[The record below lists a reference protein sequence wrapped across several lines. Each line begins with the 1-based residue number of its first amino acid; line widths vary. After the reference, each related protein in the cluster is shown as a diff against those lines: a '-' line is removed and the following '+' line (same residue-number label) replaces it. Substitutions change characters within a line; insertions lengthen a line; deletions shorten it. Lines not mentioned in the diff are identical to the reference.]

1 MDLFSDRLI
10 GMLGADPMMA
20 PRHAPGH
27 SANKDRRMKYSRH
40 EAKDYAREHMQGIW
54 AAALNPF
61 NADLSLNE
69 AGLRSNIR
77 HWIDDL
83 AIQGL
88 FIAGKQGEFF
98 SMSLEERKRNFEI
111 AVDECG
117 GKAGTI
123 MSVSDQNFNTVLEL
137 AKHAENCGAD
147 YIVVH
152 APVLSFV
159 QDKGEVLYQ
168 YFKALCDQLDIGIAM
183 WSHPD
188 SGYLMQPEECAR
200 IAELPN
206 IVAIKYSVPR
216 EMYVRLSHMVGDKI
230 HVSTASEDEWLD
242 NIEELN
248 WKLYLCSSPPYQL
261 QTRNDRRMHDY
272 TQLAFQGKFAEARK
286 LRDSLNPVREAII
299 RSRPADKPQ
308 AFGKYW
314 QELLGQVGGP
324 VRHPMLNL
332 TETEKATIREAFEGC
347 GLKL

>member
-1 MDLFSDRLI
+1 MQ
-10 GMLGADPMMA
+10 
-20 PRHAPGH
+20 
-27 SANKDRRMKYSRH
+27 YSKH
-40 EAKDYAREHMQGIW
+40 EAKDHARQTMRGIW

-61 NADLSLNE
+61 NDDLSLNE
-69 AGLRSNIR
+69 AGLRANIR

-83 AIQGL
+83 DIQGL

-111 AVDECG
+111 ATDECA
-117 GKAGTI
+117 GKAGVI
-123 MSVSDQNFNTVLEL
+123 VSVSDQNMNTALEL
-137 AKHAENCGAD
+137 AHHAQKCGAD

-159 QDKGEVLYQ
+159 HDRGEVLYQ
-168 YFKALCDQLDIGIAM
+168 YYKAFCDQLDIGIAM

-216 EMYVRLSHMVGDKI
+216 EMYVRLSHLVGDKI
-230 HVSTASEDEWLD
+230 HVSTSAEDEWLD
-242 NIEELN
+242 NIEELG

-261 QTRNDRRMHDY
+261 QTKNDRRMHDY
-272 TQLAFQGKFAEARK
+272 TQLAFAGDFKAARK
-286 LRDSLNPVREAII
+286 VRDSLNPVREAIK

-314 QELLGQVGGP
+314 QELLGQVGGR
-324 VRHPMLNL
+324 VRAPMLEL
-332 TETEKATIREAFEGC
+332 TPDEKANISHAMANC
-347 GLKL
+347 GLEL

>member
-1 MDLFSDRLI
+1 MNYSK
-10 GMLGADPMMA
+10 AD
-20 PRHAPGH
+20 
-27 SANKDRRMKYSRH
+27 
-40 EAKDYAREHMQGIW
+40 AKAYARENMKGIW

-61 NADLSLNE
+61 NDDLSFDE

-83 AIQGL
+83 DIQGL

-111 AVDECG
+111 AVDECS
-117 GKAGTI
+117 GKAGVI
-123 MSVSDQNFNTVLEL
+123 VSVSDQNMDTALEL
-137 AKHAENCGAD
+137 AHHAQNCGAD
-147 YIVVH
+147 YIVLH

-159 QDKGEVLYQ
+159 HDRGEVLYQ
-168 YFKALCDQLDIGIAM
+168 YYKRFCDELDIGIAM

-216 EMYVRLSHMVGDKI
+216 EMYVRLTEMVVDTI
-230 HVSTASEDEWLD
+230 QVSTSLEDDWLD
-242 NIEELN
+242 NIEQLG
-248 WKLYLCSSPPYQL
+248 WQLYLCSSPPYQL
-261 QTRNDRRMHDY
+261 QTANDKRMHEY
-272 TQLAFQGKFAEARK
+272 TQLAFDGKFNEARK
-286 LRDSLNPVREAII
+286 VRDSLEPVREAI
-299 RSRPADKPQ
+299 RSTKPADKPT

-314 QELLGQVGGP
+314 QELLGQVGGR
-324 VRHPMLNL
+324 VRAPMLEL
-332 TETEKATIREAFEGC
+332 SAAEKAKIQAAFEGC